1 MASTALLA
9 AVAFALASSSP
20 AAADGCPST
29 DDGYTSNCGPTFAV
43 PSWTDAGGWSD
54 PSQYSTI
61 QLADFNGDGRDEL
74 LGRSDAGLEIYRFDT
89 TLGQWRPQVD
99 ASGVPQLLSEFTSF
113 LPSSESN
120 PANPNQAK
128 FYSTIQA
135 ADIDG
140 QPGEEI
146 LARFQDGMHVYQYTP
161 PAGGNGI
168 DGGSWRRFFG
178 GPFGD
183 AAGLRRRL
191 AVLDD
196 RGRAVQARR
205 SAAAVRAQ
213 AQQWL
218 PGRATRVLQVG
229 WRGVG
234 QGGDAIRLRG
244 LFLRL
249 HRFQLL
255 TAIVLSEPA
264 GLQPR
269 ARRPGQ

>member
-1 MASTALLA
+1 MRSPSVIPLDLRGCAWVVRRARSMASTALLA
-9 AVAFALASSSP
+9 AVTFALASSSP

-113 LPSSESN
+113 LPSSESIPPTRTRRSSIRRSRPPTSTDS
-120 PANPNQAK
+120 PARRSSPASRTGCT
-128 FYSTIQA
+128 STSTPRPRA
-135 ADIDG
+135 AT
-140 QPGEEI
+140 
-146 LARFQDGMHVYQYTP
+146 AST
-161 PAGGNGI
+161 A
-168 DGGSWRRFFG
+168 
-178 GPFGD
+178 
-183 AAGLRRRL
+183 AAGAGSRRPVRRRRRVRRRL
-191 AVLDD
+191 ALLDD
-196 RGRAVQARR
+196 RGRAVQAGR
-205 SAAAVRAQ
+205 STTAVRAQ

-229 WRGVG
+229 WRSVG
-234 QGGDAIRLRG
+234 QGGDAIRL
-244 LFLRL
+244 
-249 HRFQLL
+249 
-255 TAIVLSEPA
+255 
-264 GLQPR
+264 
-269 ARRPGQ
+269 